1 MEYTNQDVRRQDRLL
16 DEARAFEILKEGEF
30 GILSM
35 RTEEGDGAYGIPIN
49 YVWDRGNS
57 IYIHCAPVGRKL
69 RCIDACPNVSFC
81 VTGRSKV
88 IPDKFTTGYESIVL
102 QCTAHPQFARSRADV
117 CHLAVDFQILPRAIR
132 AGHRVC
138 QQVFPPHGDYPPGYS
153 ESQRKMQEYGILI
166 LFL

>member
-1 MEYTNQDVRRQDRLL
+1 MEYINQDVRRQDRLL

-69 RCIDACPNVSFC
+69 RCIDACPNVSFVSL
-81 VTGRSKV
+81 VTVRSFPISLLRGMKALYCNV
-88 IPDKFTTGYESIVL
+88 RHITA
-102 QCTAHPQFARSRADV
+102 CTKQSG
-117 CHLAVDFQILPRAIR
+117 CLPFR
-132 AGHRVC
+132 C
-138 QQVFPPHGDYPPGYS
+138 
-153 ESQRKMQEYGILI
+153 
-166 LFL
+166 

>member
-35 RTEEGDGAYGIPIN
+35 RTEEGDGAYGIPVN

-57 IYIHCAPVGRKL
+57 IYIHCAPIGRKL

-102 QCTAHPQFARSRADV
+102 QCTAHHSLHEAERMSALSLLISGIEYANKSFHRTE
-117 CHLAVDFQILPRAIR
+117 IIR
-132 AGHRVC
+132 LDIQKVSGKC
-138 QQVFPPHGDYPPGYS
+138 KNMGF
-153 ESQRKMQEYGILI
+153 
-166 LFL
+166 

>member
-1 MEYTNQDVRRQDRLL
+1 
-16 DEARAFEILKEGEF
+16 
-30 GILSM
+30 M

-69 RCIDACPNVSFC
+69 RCIDSCPNVSFC

-102 QCTAHPQFARSRADV
+102 QCTAHHSLHEAERMSALSLLISKYCPE
-117 CHLAVDFQILPRAIR
+117 H
-132 AGHRVC
+132 
-138 QQVFPPHGDYPPGYS
+138 
-153 ESQRKMQEYGILI
+153 KMQGIEYANKSFHRTEIIRLDIQKVSGKCKIWDSNLI
-166 LFL
+166 L